1 MQYNQLAILAG
12 MNAQLVVSAADLREF
27 GREIYEQGR
36 MDAERAAAQAKQEQ
50 ENAAY
55 TREEAAEALRVSVST
70 IDNMRKR
77 GMFGEQAKAGLDK
90 AGGRVL
96 IPRARIDALIN
107 H

>member
-50 ENAAY
+50 ENAA
-55 TREEAAEALRVSVST
+55 EALRVSVST

-77 GMFGEQAKAGLDK
+77 GMFGERAKAGIDK

-96 IPRARIDALIN
+96 IPKARIDALIN

>member
-36 MDAERAAAQAKQEQ
+36 IDAERAAAQAKQEQ
-50 ENAAY
+50 ENDAY
-55 TREEAAEALRVSVST
+55 TQEEAAQILRVSTRT
-70 IDNMRKR
+70 IYTMRKR

-96 IPRARIDALIN
+96 IPKARIDALIN

>member
-36 MDAERAAAQAKQEQ
+36 IDAERAAAQAKQEQ
-50 ENAAY
+50 ENAVY
-55 TREEAAEALRVSVST
+55 TREEAAEALKVSVRT
-70 IDNMRKR
+70 IDTMRKR
-77 GMFGEQAKAGLDK
+77 GMFGERAKASLDK

-96 IPRARIDALIN
+96 IPKARINALIN